1 MNITYIIGLLLAIVV
16 IVLGMANG
24 FPPYE
29 FEKIMNFGDGP
40 SVMIV
45 IGCTLAIV
53 VASFPVSMLAAI
65 PKHFAVMFNV
75 KKNNPAYYIDQLVEL
90 AQAARKDGL
99 LALEGLAAEQQDPF
113 FKQAIM
119 LIVDANDPDRVR
131 SILENDIECMSA
143 RHEAAAAMYDKGSSV
158 APAFG
163 MIGTLV
169 GLINMLKGMNLDA
182 GGASNIGQ
190 DMGVALIT
198 TLYGCILAHMVF
210 GPVANNLRTRDEEEV
225 LCKMIIVEGITCIQA
240 GENPKLLREKLNT
253 FIAQKKRDSGGGS
266 KGKGEE

>member
-1 MNITYIIGLLLAIVV
+1 MNITYIIGVLVAIVV
-16 IVLGMANG
+16 MLLGMANG
-24 FPPYE
+24 FPPYD
-29 FEKIMNFGDGP
+29 FTKILNFVDGP

-45 IGCTLAIV
+45 IGCTFAIV
-53 VASFPVSMLAAI
+53 VACFPVSMLKSI
-65 PKHFAVMFNV
+65 PGHFKVMLDV
-75 KKNNPAYYIDQLVEL
+75 KKNNPTYYIDQLVEL

-99 LALEGLAAEQQDPF
+99 LALEGLANDQEDPF

-143 RHEAAAAMYDKGSSV
+143 RHDAAASLYEKGSSV

-169 GLINMLKGMNLDA
+169 GLINMLKN
-182 GGASNIGQ
+182 ASTIGQ

-198 TLYGCILAHMVF
+198 TLYGCILAHMIF
-210 GPVANNLRTRDEEEV
+210 GPIANNLRTRDEEEV
-225 LCKMIIVEGITCIQA
+225 LCKQIIVEGITCIQS
-240 GENPKLLREKLNT
+240 GENPKLLREKLLT
-253 FIAQKKRDSGGGS
+253 FVAQKMRDADSGSSKKGG
-266 KGKGEE
+266 E

>member
-1 MNITYIIGLLLAIVV
+1 MNITYIIGVLVAIVV
-16 IVLGMANG
+16 MLLGMANG
-24 FPPYE
+24 FPPYD
-29 FEKIMNFGDGP
+29 FTKILNFVDGP

-45 IGCTLAIV
+45 IGCTFAIV
-53 VASFPVSMLAAI
+53 VACFPVSMLKSI
-65 PKHFAVMFNV
+65 PGHFKVMLDV
-75 KKNNPAYYIDQLVEL
+75 KKNNPTYYIDQLVEL

-99 LALEGLAAEQQDPF
+99 LALEGLANDQEDPF

-143 RHEAAAAMYDKGSSV
+143 RHDAAASLYEKGSSV

-169 GLINMLKGMNLDA
+169 GLINMLKNMSLD
-182 GGASNIGQ
+182 GDGASTIGQ

-198 TLYGCILAHMVF
+198 TLYGCILAHMIF
-210 GPVANNLRTRDEEEV
+210 GPIANNLRTRDEEEV
-225 LCKMIIVEGITCIQA
+225 LCKQIIVEGITCIQS
-240 GENPKLLREKLNT
+240 GVNPKLLREKLLT
-253 FIAQKKRDSGGGS
+253 FVAQKMRDADSGSSKKGG
-266 KGKGEE
+266 E